1 MNKSILK
8 RVALI
13 VATLVLGVTVLCS
26 CADKNS
32 SSNKN
37 ELPKLVIGTDYYEPF
52 VYRDDNGGFAGL
64 DVELATEVCRHIGY
78 TPVFVHIEWAE
89 KNTCLLKGEIDCIWC
104 CFTETGREEDYS
116 WSLPYMNS
124 RQVVAVKSDSG
135 IYKLADLNG
144 KRIAVQST
152 TKADDIFSGRAGVDG
167 LTVPALKELNCLP
180 NVNYLFGAI
189 NEGYVDGIAGHEL
202 VLREYMKTSSSEL
215 RILEESLLEVR
226 IGVAFS
232 SGTHADIIDKLN
244 DAFKLLKHNGYLAE
258 LVSAYGLDPDLY
270 LVDYEEKD

>member
-1 MNKSILK
+1 M
-8 RVALI
+8 I
-13 VATLVLGVTVLCS
+13 VAILVLSATLLCS
-26 CADKNS
+26 CAENNS

-37 ELPKLVIGTDYYEPF
+37 DLPKLVMGIDYYEPF

-89 KNTCLLKGEIDCIWC
+89 KNTYLSKGEIDCIWC
-104 CFTETGREEDYS
+104 CFTRTGREEDYS

-124 RQVVAVKSDSG
+124 RQVVAVKSDSA
-135 IYKLADLNG
+135 IYKLADLTG

-152 TKADDIFSGRAGVDG
+152 TKADDIFSGRAGVEN
-167 LTVPALKELNCLP
+167 LIVPTLKELNCLP
-180 NVNYLFGAI
+180 SVNYLFGAI
-189 NEGYVDGIAGHEL
+189 NKGYVDGIAGHEL

-226 IGVAFS
+226 IGVAFL
-232 SGTHADIIDKLN
+232 SGAHADIVDKLN
-244 DAFKLLKHNGYLAE
+244 DAFQLLKHNGYLAG
-258 LVSAYGLDPDLY
+258 LVSDYGLDPDLY